1 MSQIDTKARETV
13 EVNHSCGKEN
23 VMQGINC
30 GKATVGSDLVGC
42 RGWGRNKGQNDFG
55 DWKDNDTFK
64 QGVDWEGLG
73 KSR

>member
-1 MSQIDTKARETV
+1 
-13 EVNHSCGKEN
+13 
-23 VMQGINC
+23 MQGINC
-30 GKATVGSDLVGC
+30 EKATVGSDLVEY